1 MLSLDR
7 QDNLSSLPPSNIL
20 LLHPLDHNVLTAQAC
35 MCCLLFGL
43 MEVYIFVPHGCW
55 PFSQENGGTGR
66 CHLLGLARILALLIP
81 TGISFVESLLLIL
94 TQSLPLELRVCLLI
108 AV

>member
-1 MLSLDR
+1 
-7 QDNLSSLPPSNIL
+7 
-20 LLHPLDHNVLTAQAC
+20 

-94 TQSLPLELRVCLLI
+94 TQSLPLELRV
-108 AV
+108 